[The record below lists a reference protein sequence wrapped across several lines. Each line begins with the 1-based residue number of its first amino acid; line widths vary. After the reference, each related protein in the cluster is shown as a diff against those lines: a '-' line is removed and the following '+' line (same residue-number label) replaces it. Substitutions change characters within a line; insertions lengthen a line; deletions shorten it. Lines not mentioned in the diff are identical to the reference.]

1 MERAHTHNV
10 TVGAACA
17 LQVEAIRQETA
28 AMHTVMKAGEAAAL
42 AERRRSKQLD
52 MALAAKPSQSLLKA
66 KGGQEEE
73 E

>member
-1 MERAHTHNV
+1 
-10 TVGAACA
+10 
-17 LQVEAIRQETA
+17 
-28 AMHTVMKAGEAAAL
+28 MHTVMKAGEAAAL